1 MKVFD
6 CFQFFN
12 ELDLLEIRMEML
24 YEIVDYFVIVESNKT
39 HSNLPKEYIL
49 EKHLSDFDKYKSKII
64 YIKETFP
71 DNIFSYEKREENN
84 QNNKI
89 YNQIISLFQ
98 DESENDLKL
107 FETFARDYLQREYIK
122 LGLVNAEDEDM
133 ILISDLDEI
142 PNPSVVQKIKL
153 EKLYNKCIMMDCHN
167 FYINNLCHT
176 NWFGT
181 VTVSFSD
188 TKNKSITKIRN
199 ERVKYDKFYDAGWHL
214 SFVGGVDRIK
224 NKIISYSHQEYNHPI
239 ILSTIEQK
247 IQENKDLFDRRNKTY
262 NEPSQEYYFEKMK
275 IVDLQNYTYPK
286 KILFLIENKF
296 NYLIKK

>member
-12 ELDLLEIRMEML
+12 ELDLLEIRLEML
-24 YEIVDYFVIVESNKT
+24 YDIVDYFVIVESNKT
-39 HSNLPKEYIL
+39 HSNLPKDYIL

-84 QNNKI
+84 PNNKI

-98 DESENDLKL
+98 DDSENDLKL

-153 EKLYNKCIMMDCHN
+153 EKLYKKCMMMDCHN
-167 FYINNLCHT
+167 FYVNNLCHT

-181 VTVSFSD
+181 VSVSFSD
-188 TKNKSITKIRN
+188 TKSKSITQIRN

-224 NKIISYSHQEYNHPI
+224 NKIMSYSHQEYNNSI

-247 IQENKDLFDRRNKTY
+247 IQENKDLFDRRNNTY